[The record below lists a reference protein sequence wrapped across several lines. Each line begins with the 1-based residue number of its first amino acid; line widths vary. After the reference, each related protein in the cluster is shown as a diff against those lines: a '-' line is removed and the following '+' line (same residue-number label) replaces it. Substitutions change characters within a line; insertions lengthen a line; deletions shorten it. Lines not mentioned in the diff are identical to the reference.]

1 MSKFLY
7 LTGRNVKLFFK
18 DKGMFFASMI
28 TPIILLVLYA
38 TFLSKVFEESFA
50 AGFPQEFG
58 VPDKLIDGFVGGELL
73 SALLAV
79 CCVTVAFSSN
89 MVMIQDK
96 VKGTIHDILIAP
108 VGKSVVALSYYV
120 ATLISTLLICYSA
133 LIIGMIY
140 LGAVGWYMSAGDV
153 FMIMLDVL
161 LLSLFGTALS
171 SIINFFLSSQ
181 GQMSAVGTIVSAG
194 YGFICGAYMPIAQY
208 GKGLQNVLSL
218 LPGTYGTSL
227 LRNHSLNGIF
237 RELDEMNVPSEVIES
252 VKDSLDCNIYFF
264 DGKVSIG
271 AMFAVLL
278 LSTVILAAVYVALN
292 VEWKKHNKKNKINK
306 TQVEG

>member
-120 ATLISTLLICYSA
+120 ATLISTLLIC
-133 LIIGMIY
+133 
-140 LGAVGWYMSAGDV
+140 
-153 FMIMLDVL
+153 
-161 LLSLFGTALS
+161 
-171 SIINFFLSSQ
+171 
-181 GQMSAVGTIVSAG
+181 
-194 YGFICGAYMPIAQY
+194 
-208 GKGLQNVLSL
+208 
-218 LPGTYGTSL
+218 
-227 LRNHSLNGIF
+227 
-237 RELDEMNVPSEVIES
+237 
-252 VKDSLDCNIYFF
+252 
-264 DGKVSIG
+264 
-271 AMFAVLL
+271 
-278 LSTVILAAVYVALN
+278 
-292 VEWKKHNKKNKINK
+292 
-306 TQVEG
+306 

>member
-38 TFLSKVFEESFA
+38 TFLSRVFEESFV
-50 AGFPQEFG
+50 AGFPKEFS

-108 VGKSVVALSYYV
+108 VGKSVVALSYYI

-237 RELDEMNVPSEVIES
+237 RELDGMNVPSEVIES

-292 VEWKKHNKKNKINK
+292 VEWKNIIKR
-306 TQVEG
+306 TR

>member
-96 VKGTIHDILIAP
+96 VKGAIHDILIAP

-133 LIIGMIY
+133 LIIG
-140 LGAVGWYMSAGDV
+140 LRSEERRVGKECR
-153 FMIMLDVL
+153 L
-161 LLSLFGTALS
+161 
-171 SIINFFLSSQ
+171 
-181 GQMSAVGTIVSAG
+181 
-194 YGFICGAYMPIAQY
+194 
-208 GKGLQNVLSL
+208 
-218 LPGTYGTSL
+218 
-227 LRNHSLNGIF
+227 
-237 RELDEMNVPSEVIES
+237 
-252 VKDSLDCNIYFF
+252 
-264 DGKVSIG
+264 
-271 AMFAVLL
+271 
-278 LSTVILAAVYVALN
+278 
-292 VEWKKHNKKNKINK
+292 
-306 TQVEG
+306 